1 MTRSEVRLCV
11 RDPESLESP
20 QRARVIPVVVMPA
33 GLVELLHV
41 ERGRVIVRVS
51 TGSGA
56 TVVSALGEAASAEEA
71 EDRARHRLHQ
81 QGPASASATPVAA
94 PEPASAPA
102 RPADPAHDSSPP
114 PVVQQQPL
122 LPVDPEPATA
132 DVEAAP
138 APAPDP
144 VEPPAEPDD
153 WSEELTAVEMELQR
167 LGWDRESEGTYLQRA
182 FGHPSRSR
190 LVNYADVVSYLK
202 LLRRL
207 EPCADPAGVALPL
220 RRPDLLSCCDELLG
234 QLQWGAAQGRA
245 LLEERFGRASRQQLS
260 DEQLL
265 EFNQLLEE
273 QLLSLRS

>member
-1 MTRSEVRLCV
+1 
-11 RDPESLESP
+11 
-20 QRARVIPVVVMPA
+20 MPA

-56 TVVSALGEAASAEEA
+56 TVVSALGEAASAEQA

-81 QGPASASATPVAA
+81 QGPAPAPATPVAA
-94 PEPASAPA
+94 PEPVPASAPA
-102 RPADPAHDSSPP
+102 HAASPPPAEHQPPLLPADPDPAAAELDAVPAPP
-114 PVVQQQPL
+114 PV
-122 LPVDPEPATA
+122 T
-132 DVEAAP
+132 